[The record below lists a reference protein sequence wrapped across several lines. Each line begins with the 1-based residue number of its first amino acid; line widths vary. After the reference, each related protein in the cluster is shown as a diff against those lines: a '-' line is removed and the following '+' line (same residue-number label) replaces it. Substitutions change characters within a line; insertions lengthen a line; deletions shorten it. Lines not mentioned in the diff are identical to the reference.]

1 MKLLNYLQKKYAI
14 SRRWFTQLVDGGN
27 VFLENKKIDS
37 YKQEV
42 VDWQKIK
49 VTLPN
54 KIIEDTVHI
63 ENDESYLILFN
74 KPKWYVASK
83 ADENNQTIYEILPKE
98 FANLYY
104 IWRLD
109 KDSHWLLLLTNDT
122 NLVNEY
128 THPSH
133 EVTKEYIVHLN
144 SPITDFVMKWAKQWI
159 EDEWEMLKAKKIE
172 LLPWRDKTRVKIWL
186 NEWKKRHIRRM
197 FRALW
202 FRVEDLQ
209 RVAEWERKLEDIAL
223 WERRKVVL
231 SKK

>member
-14 SRRWFTQLVDGGN
+14 SRRWFTQLVDEGN
-27 VFLENKKIDS
+27 VFVENKKVDS

-42 VDWQKIK
+42 TEGQKIK
-49 VTLPN
+49 VNMPR
-54 KIIEDTVHI
+54 KIIEDTIHI
-63 ENDESYLILFN
+63 QNEESYLVLFN

-109 KDSHWLLLLTNDT
+109 KDSHGLLLLTNDT

-144 SPITDFVMKWAKQWI
+144 SPITDFVIKWSKQWV
-159 EDEWEMLKAKKIE
+159 EDEWEILKVKTINLVDWK
-172 LLPWRDKTRVKIWL
+172 DKTRVKIQL

-202 FRVEDLQ
+202 LRVEDLQ
-209 RVAEWERKLEDIAL
+209 RVSEWERKLDNIAL
-223 WERRKVVL
+223 WKRRKVTL
-231 SKK
+231 QKK